1 MTNSTK
7 RGFMFFPNRL
17 TSKTTHGFIPFSFE
31 KTTVQTLSQEEQIL
45 ELRRQRQSLKKI
57 GKIFNIQPKKV
68 KQILLDM
75 DHDFEVELA
84 QDLQIQN
91 QLNFIEMVKKDK
103 SQTTQEVA

>member
-1 MTNSTK
+1 MTNSTN

-31 KTTVQTLSQEEQIL
+31 KTTVETLSQEEQIL

-75 DHDFEVELA
+75 DRDFENELA
-84 QDLQIQN
+84 QDLQIEN
-91 QLNFIEMVKKDK
+91 QLNFIEMVKKNK
-103 SQTTQEVA
+103 RNSI

>member
-1 MTNSTK
+1 
-7 RGFMFFPNRL
+7 MFFPNRL

-31 KTTVQTLSQEEQIL
+31 KTTVETISQEEQIL
-45 ELRRQRQSLKKI
+45 ELRRQRISLKKI
-57 GKIFNIQPKKV
+57 GKIFNLSERKV

-91 QLNFIEMVKKDK
+91 QINFIEMIKKNK
-103 SQTTQEVA
+103 RTTQEVA

>member
-1 MTNSTK
+1 
-7 RGFMFFPNRL
+7 MFFPNRL

-31 KTTVQTLSQEEQIL
+31 KTTVETLSQEEQIL

-75 DHDFEVELA
+75 DRDFENELA
-84 QDLQIQN
+84 QDLQIEN
-91 QLNFIEMVKKDK
+91 QLNFIEMVKKNK
-103 SQTTQEVA
+103 RNSI

>member
-1 MTNSTK
+1 
-7 RGFMFFPNRL
+7 MFFPNRL

-75 DHDFEVELA
+75 DRDFENELA

-91 QLNFIEMVKKDK
+91 QLNFIEMVKKNK
-103 SQTTQEVA
+103 RTTQEVA

>member
-1 MTNSTK
+1 MTTFNT
-7 RGFMFFPNRL
+7 GFMFFPNRL

-31 KTTVQTLSQEEQIL
+31 KTTVETLSQEEQIL

-75 DHDFEVELA
+75 DRDFENELA
-84 QDLQIQN
+84 QDLQIEN
-91 QLNFIEMVKKDK
+91 QLNFIEMVKKNK
-103 SQTTQEVA
+103 RTTQEVA

>member
-1 MTNSTK
+1 MTTFNT
-7 RGFMFFPNRL
+7 GFMFFPNRL

-75 DHDFEVELA
+75 DRDFENELA
-84 QDLQIQN
+84 QDLQIEN
-91 QLNFIEMVKKDK
+91 QLNFIEMVKKNK
-103 SQTTQEVA
+103 RNSI

>member
-1 MTNSTK
+1 
-7 RGFMFFPNRL
+7 MFFPNRL

-75 DHDFEVELA
+75 DRDFENELA
-84 QDLQIQN
+84 QDLQIEN
-91 QLNFIEMVKKDK
+91 QLNFIEMVKKNK
-103 SQTTQEVA
+103 RNSI

>member
-1 MTNSTK
+1 MTTFNT
-7 RGFMFFPNRL
+7 GFMFFPNRL

-31 KTTVQTLSQEEQIL
+31 KTTVETLSQEEQIL

-75 DHDFEVELA
+75 DRDFENELA
-84 QDLQIQN
+84 QDLQIEN
-91 QLNFIEMVKKDK
+91 QLNFIEMVKKNK
-103 SQTTQEVA
+103 RNSI

>member
-1 MTNSTK
+1 
-7 RGFMFFPNRL
+7 MFFPNRL

-68 KQILLDM
+68 KQILLEM
-75 DHDFEVELA
+75 DPDFENELA
-84 QDLQIQN
+84 QDLQIEN
-91 QLNFIEMVKKDK
+91 QLNFIEMVKKNK
-103 SQTTQEVA
+103 RTTQEVA